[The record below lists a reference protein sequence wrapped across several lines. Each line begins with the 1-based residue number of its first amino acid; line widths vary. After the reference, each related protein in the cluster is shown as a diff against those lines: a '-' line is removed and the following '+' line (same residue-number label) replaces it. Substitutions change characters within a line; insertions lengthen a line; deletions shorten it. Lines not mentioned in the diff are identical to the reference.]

1 MFQEEDNKMTNNTKI
16 TNAAELETKEK
27 VKKFN
32 KKFKYLEELS
42 VNSLRIHSNE
52 EINKANS
59 GHPGV
64 AISASK
70 MVYALFRDHINFDI
84 SDPNWINRDRF
95 VLSAGHASSLYYS
108 LLYSLGLLKKEDL
121 ENFRQKNSKTPGH
134 PEYGHTVGIEATT
147 GPLGQG
153 IAMAVGIAL
162 AQSHLNAKFKE
173 INHYTY
179 VICGDGDL
187 QEGISY
193 ESLSLAG
200 HLKLKNFIVL
210 YDSND
215 IQLDSPVSVV
225 FSENM
230 KQRIES
236 QGLFYQLVP
245 KDDVKLISRAIS
257 KAKASR
263 RPSFIEIKTVIGQGS
278 TKQNTTEV
286 HGAPLGNDIVNLK
299 KNLKWKHKEDFYLD
313 PEISNHWQKTLV
325 KRSQAKKEA
334 FKISPELEEFLQK
347 GQNINLEIDLD
358 LPKNQATRATSALVL
373 DYISKNVPYWIGG
386 SADLSVSTKA
396 KGSDGYFSDQNYQ
409 GRNLMFGVREFAM
422 SAIANGIALH
432 SVLRPFVSTF
442 FVFADYLKPA
452 LRLSS
457 LMKLPVTYIFTHDSL
472 MVGEDGPTHQP
483 IEQLAMLRSVPNFA
497 VYRPGDENEL
507 KGAYELALESK
518 DKPCAIILTRQN
530 IKSFAE
536 SKDNFKLGAYLA
548 QKSKSKWAIIAT
560 GSELGLAKEVAQE
573 LDLNLISLSNWQN
586 TPIWDSNFAISLE
599 LASTFGWKPHAKYN
613 FGHDTFGMS
622 APAEHILDEIGFR
635 SKNLVEKIKKIID

>member
-1 MFQEEDNKMTNNTKI
+1 MIKDTKI
-16 TNAAELETKEK
+16 TNVAELESKEK
-27 VKKFN
+27 VDKFK

-52 EINKANS
+52 AINKANS

-70 MVYALFRDHINFDI
+70 MIYALFRDHMNFDV

-153 IAMAVGIAL
+153 IAMAVGLAL

-245 KDDVKLISRAIS
+245 KDDVKLISKAIS

-278 TKQNTTEV
+278 SKQNTTEV
-286 HGAPLGNDIVNLK
+286 HGAPLGGDIVNLK
-299 KNLKWKHKEDFYLD
+299 KNLKWEHEEDFYLD
-313 PEISNHWQKTLV
+313 PEISAHWQKTLV
-325 KRSQAKKEA
+325 KRTRAKKEA

-358 LPKNQATRATSALVL
+358 LPKNQATRATSSLIL
-373 DYISKNVPYWIGG
+373 DYISKKVPYWIGG

-548 QKSKSKWAIIAT
+548 QKSESKWAIIAT

-586 TPIWDSNFAISLE
+586 TPIWDQNFAISLE
-599 LASTFGWKPHAKYN
+599 LASTFGWKAHAKYN

-622 APAEHILDEIGFR
+622 APAEDILDEIGFR
-635 SKNLVEKIKKIID
+635 SKDLVEKIKKIIG